1 MEPLEKMDIDFDVE
15 DLLYELKGTSE
26 KSTVPVA
33 LLARHMDMPKGK
45 VVKLIYKARKQIF
58 QYGLLIVQ
66 KESGGYY
73 LKRFSV
79 DA

>member
-73 LKRFSV
+73 LKRFLV

>member
-73 LKRFSV
+73 LKRFPV